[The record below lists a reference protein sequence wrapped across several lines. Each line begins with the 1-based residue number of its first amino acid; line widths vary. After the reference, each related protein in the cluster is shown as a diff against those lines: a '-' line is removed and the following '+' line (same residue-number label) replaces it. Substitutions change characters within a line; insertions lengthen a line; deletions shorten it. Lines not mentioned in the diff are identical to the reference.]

1 MDEEEFENKLLEEKK
16 EIFDEIENYAKK
28 DNIEFI
34 KFIIENHPPMRYKK
48 EKKTIEEQ
56 WKENKKNL
64 INVLCS
70 KYHPAKYPKNTEEE
84 KLRFLIAEKISEHLN
99 KICCILNSNQ
109 YICEYD
115 D

>member
-1 MDEEEFENKLLEEKK
+1 
-16 EIFDEIENYAKK
+16 
-28 DNIEFI
+28 
-34 KFIIENHPPMRYKK
+34 MRYKK
-48 EKKTIEEQ
+48 ENKTIEEQ

-64 INVLCS
+64 VNVLCS
-70 KYHPAKYPKNTEEE
+70 KYHPTNYPKNTEEE
-84 KLRFLIAEKISEHLN
+84 QLRYLIAEKISEHLN